1 MEFECGSLYLSQK
14 SMCRLGCPLGCSV
27 PVLWVDECIS
37 VCMGKKP
44 VLLSMSP
51 SRWEHCQGKPIF
63 KPNSFDN
70 APLSVFFPLVRMKEL
85 GQSL

>member
-1 MEFECGSLYLSQK
+1 MWVAVFVSEESVWAGWSFGLQRTSA
-14 SMCRLGCPLGCSV
+14 LGGC
-27 PVLWVDECIS
+27 IG
-37 VCMGKKP
+37 VCMGKES

-70 APLSVFFPLVRMKEL
+70 VPLSVFFPLVGMKEL